1 MNSAASEPALIGIDW
16 GTSSLRAFLIGSE
29 GDVLDSV
36 CSAQGIMH
44 VENRDFDSV
53 LHGLIEPWVG
63 VKDLPVIASGMITS
77 RNGWVETP
85 YVKVPSG
92 ADDLADALV
101 PLETAEGV
109 TVRFVTGMTTEHDG
123 APDVMRGEE
132 TQIVGAWAM
141 GMGDGVFV
149 MPGTHSKWITVSDG
163 RIEDYATFMTG
174 EVFGALRAHTILGTL
189 MVEAPFNEEG
199 FHQGVESGLVSGANL
214 LHELFH
220 VRTLPLFG
228 RISEEMAADYL
239 SGMLIGAEIR
249 AANAK
254 LMQGEV
260 VTIVGRDDL
269 TDRYD
274 IALGLAGLE
283 SRRAPDNI
291 VARGHFL
298 IAKSAGLLS

>member
-29 GDVLDSV
+29 GEVLDSV
-36 CSAQGIMH
+36 CSGQGIMH
-44 VENRDFDSV
+44 VEDRNFDAV
-53 LHGLIEPWVG
+53 FQGLIRPWAKL
-63 VKDLPVIASGMITS
+63 KDLPVIASGMITS

-92 ADDLADALV
+92 AEDLAHALV
-101 PLETAEGV
+101 PFETKDGV
-109 TVRFVTGMTTEHDG
+109 TVRFVTGMTTEHGG

-132 TQIVGAWAM
+132 TQIVGASAM

-149 MPGTHSKWITVSDG
+149 MPGTHSKWITVSGG

-174 EVFGALRAHTILGTL
+174 EVFGALRSHTILGTL
-189 MVEAPFNEEG
+189 MVNAPFNEDG
-199 FHQGVESGLVSGANL
+199 FQQGVEAGLASGANL

-228 RISEEMAADYL
+228 RISEEMVADYL

-249 AANAK
+249 AANKEQAK
-254 LMQGEV
+254 NGT

-269 TDRYD
+269 ADRYG
-274 IALGLAGLE
+274 IALDVAGLE